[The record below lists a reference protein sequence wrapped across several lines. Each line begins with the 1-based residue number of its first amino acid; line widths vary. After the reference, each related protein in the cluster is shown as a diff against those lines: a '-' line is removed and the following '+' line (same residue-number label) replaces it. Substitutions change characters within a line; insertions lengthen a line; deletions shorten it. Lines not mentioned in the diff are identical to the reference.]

1 MPLRTSGPHR
11 PRPGAPGTGAPGRGG
26 SGRGGA
32 GRGGAD
38 RDGGFAHQMTVM
50 LAVSALTGVLL
61 AGMAMPFVGLLGYGA
76 HESED
81 LVLDELP
88 LQLDTEPSPERT
100 RILTRSGATLA
111 TLYDQNRVELESLDQ
126 VAPVM
131 RQAIV
136 AIEDSRFF
144 RHGALDLQGTLR
156 ALIANTSSGGVVQG
170 GSSITQ
176 QLVKMTL
183 IEQADTQAEMLA
195 AVDDTYA
202 RKVRELRYALGVEED
217 HTKREI
223 LLAYLNIAYFGD
235 GAYGIEAAAQHFF
248 GISADELNAR
258 QSAMLAGLVQNP
270 TRFDPTNSARLAL
283 ERRNVV
289 LETMGRLGVI
299 TPRRAD
305 ALQRRRLGLD
315 VHETGNGCLS
325 SKADFF
331 CDYVQNW
338 LLTQPALGETRDD
351 RERLLLAGGLTVRT
365 TLDMRYQRATQRAV
379 RQQVNPRNNVLGG
392 LAMVEPGTGEVRAL
406 AQSRP
411 MGNDVQQGETFVN
424 YMVPPEY
431 TNSAGIQPGSTFKA
445 FVLAAA
451 IRQGIPLD
459 TSIYAPPT
467 ITVDQDDYEKK
478 TCPRRNLAG
487 TYTVSNSTESGTMDL
502 YSGTQESVNTFYV
515 QLEQRTGLCAPWK
528 LANRMGIGLDDSWQV
543 PSFTLGVSGVS
554 PVAMAEAYAT
564 FAARGRHCEAIPV
577 TRVTDRNGH
586 PLAIDD
592 GGCQQVLK
600 PAVADAVNDVL
611 KGVTAPGGFAGD
623 FSLNQPDAGKTGTT
637 QDARSVWFMGYTPNL
652 VTAAMVAG
660 VNDLGEPQSLIGK
673 VMGDEILYEPSGSG
687 TAAPMWYDAMRI
699 VQQWLPNKAFTIP
712 NARIIKGREVTV
724 PPTGGMDP
732 EAAQRRLQRIGLRA
746 VIERDYHVDSEYS
759 FGTVAYTSP
768 GSYSTASSGDLVT
781 IYLSDGTPY
790 VPPAPEPEPAP
801 APAPDDD
808 GGDGGDFGGGFGG
821 GDFGGGGDTS
831 GDGGGGGDSSGPGNS
846 DDSSGRGS
854 GNGGD

>member
-1 MPLRTSGPHR
+1 MPLRSSAR
-11 PRPGAPGTGAPGRGG
+11 DSRAPGRPAGG
-26 SGRGGA
+26 ADPGGGA
-32 GRGGAD
+32 GL
-38 RDGGFAHQMTVM
+38 AHQLSVM
-50 LAVSALTGVLL
+50 LGVSVLTGVLL
-61 AGMAMPFVGLLGYGA
+61 AGMAMPFAGLLGFGA

-81 LVLDELP
+81 LVLDKLP

-100 RILTRSGATLA
+100 RILTRSGTTLA
-111 TLYDQNRVELESLDQ
+111 TLYDQNRVELERLDQ

-183 IEQADTQAEMLA
+183 IEQADTQAEMIA

-202 RKVRELRYALGVEED
+202 RKVRELRYALGVEEN

-248 GISADELNAR
+248 GIPAKQLNAR
-258 QSAMLAGLVQNP
+258 QAAMLAGLVQNP
-270 TRFDPTNSARLAL
+270 TRFDPTNSAELAR
-283 ERRNVV
+283 ERRDVV
-289 LETMGRLGVI
+289 LDTMGRLGVL
-299 TPRRAD
+299 TPQRAD
-305 ALQRRRLGLD
+305 ALQQRGLGLD
-315 VHETGNGCLS
+315 VHEIGNGCVS
-325 SKADFF
+325 SKAQFF

-338 LLTQPALGETRDD
+338 LLTQPALGQTRDD

-365 TLDMRYQRATQRAV
+365 TLDMRFQRATERAV
-379 RQQVNPRNNVLGG
+379 RRQVDPKNNVLGG

-411 MGNDVQQGETFVN
+411 MGNNVQKGQTFVN

-459 TSIYAPPT
+459 TEIYSPPSLT
-467 ITVDQDDYEKK
+467 INQDDYENK
-478 TCPRRNLAG
+478 TCPQRNLAG
-487 TYTVSNSTESGTMDL
+487 LHTVENSTESGTMDL
-502 YSGTQESVNTFYV
+502 YSGTQESVNTFYL
-515 QLEQRTGLCAPWK
+515 QLEQRTGLCAPWR
-528 LANRMGIGLDDSWQV
+528 LANQMGLNLPTGAQV
-543 PSFTLGVSGVS
+543 PVFTLGVSGVS
-554 PVAMAEAYAT
+554 PVGMAEAYAT
-564 FAARGRHCEAIPV
+564 FAARGRHCDAVPV
-577 TRVTDRNGH
+577 TRVTDRNGN
-586 PLAIDD
+586 PLAIDGAD
-592 GGCQQVLK
+592 CERVLK

-611 KGVTAPGGFAGD
+611 KGVTGPGGFAEA

-673 VMGDEILYEPSGSG
+673 VMGNEVLYEPSGSG

-699 VQQWLPNKAFTIP
+699 VQRWLPNKAFTIP
-712 NARIIKGREVTV
+712 SAKLIEGREVTV
-724 PPTGGMDP
+724 PPTGGMSP
-732 EAAQRRLQRIGLRA
+732 EAARRRLQRVGLNA
-746 VIERDYHVDSEYS
+746 IVERDYHVDSEYS
-759 FGTVAYTSP
+759 FGSVAYTSP
-768 GSYSTASSGDLVT
+768 GAYSTASSGDLVT
-781 IYLSDGTPY
+781 IYVSDGTPY
-790 VPPAPEPEPAP
+790 VPPAPEPEPEPEP
-801 APAPDDD
+801 APVPDG
-808 GGDGGDFGGGFGG
+808 GGDGGGGGT
-821 GDFGGGGDTS
+821 DGGGGDGGGDTTTDGGGDGDTS
-831 GDGGGGGDSSGPGNS
+831 GPGNSGGGGGDSSGPGGGN
-846 DDSSGRGS
+846 